1 MSDRLP
7 LAPHRWPRPGQV
19 FGWTMAALLAVA
31 LVLVLWQ
38 LTTLLLLIFASTLAA
53 ITFHTFAEVLKS
65 NFRLPFPLALLLA
78 VLLPLSAVAI
88 IFGLFGSALS
98 SQFALLIQALPGA
111 VDWLETW
118 LQSSAPGRE
127 ALAQVQNFAPPI
139 ERVFLFVQ
147 SALSNI
153 GTALSGLALIIVA
166 GVYLAAQPRL
176 YIDGILA
183 LFPPRQRREARATAK
198 AMHDALLAWLKAQVV
213 GMAFVAVGTGVGL
226 WLVGLPAAGA
236 LGLAAG
242 LCEFVPYLGVVLVS
256 LPAVLIAFSQGVETG
271 WATVAVLVV
280 VQQVQGNLVSP
291 MVQRAI
297 ADLPPALTI
306 FSLIAGGALLG
317 PLGVIFAVPL
327 TVVGLVLLRTL
338 MARIDPASAQE
349 AAAQKAASGG
359 EGAPGRAA
367 E

>member
-1 MSDRLP
+1 MSNPASPLP
-7 LAPHRWPRPGQV
+7 RWPRNGQV
-19 FGWTMAALLAVA
+19 FGWAMAALLAVA
-31 LVLVLWQ
+31 LAMILWQ
-38 LTTLLLLIFASTLAA
+38 LTTLLLLIFASCLAA
-53 ITFHTFAEVLKS
+53 IIFHTFGAVLQRQ
-65 NFRLPFPLALLLA
+65 FRLPFPLALLLA
-78 VLLPLSAVAI
+78 VLLPLTAI
-88 IFGLFGSALS
+88 ALVFALFGSALAG
-98 SQFALLIQALPGA
+98 QFALLVQALPSA

-127 ALAQVQNFAPPI
+127 ALTQFQNFVPPI
-139 ERVFLFVQ
+139 ERIIGIVQ
-147 SALSNI
+147 VALSNI
-153 GTALSGLALIIVA
+153 GTALSGLALVIVA

-176 YIDGILA
+176 YIDGVLA
-183 LFPPRQRREARATAK
+183 LFPPRHRGEAERTGK
-198 AMHDALLAWLKAQVV
+198 ALHEALLAWLKAQVV

-242 LCEFVPYLGVVLVS
+242 LCEFVPYLGVILVS
-256 LPAVLIAFSQGVETG
+256 LPAVLIAFSQGAETG
-271 WATVAVLVV
+271 WMTVAVLVV

-306 FSLIAGGALLG
+306 FSLIAGGALMG

-327 TVVGLVLLRTL
+327 TVVGMVLVRVLLT
-338 MARIDPASAQE
+338 RIDPA
-349 AAAQKAASGG
+349 AAAAPADGAAASD
-359 EGAPGRAA
+359 AQPARAA